1 MTCFEPAT
9 HTMFWRRWRGRKPH
23 RMVNVKASVLRI
35 ARWIDKIDRQMRK
48 YTGTQ
53 KEEIQDAAAYGKNSL
68 GRLMPAALYG
78 GANEN

>member
-1 MTCFEPAT
+1 M
-9 HTMFWRRWRGRKPH
+9 
-23 RMVNVKASVLRI
+23 RI